1 MKIIGTH
8 GGLVGNGGSTHY
20 AVEDLALM
28 CALTNMTVTSIGDP
42 VMVGEIL
49 RQSMTMEGPIY
60 IRLAV
65 GKTDK
70 VLYEPGEHDIRIGK
84 GIIAREGTDAT
95 IFTHGTVVAQALDA
109 AEELAKDGRSVRV
122 VDMFTLKP
130 IDEELI
136 VQCAAETG
144 GRFVVLED
152 HLAYGGLA
160 SRVADVVAD
169 RGIRLTAFERLGIPQ
184 VYAGFGDDE
193 ELRDKHGYGLAATI
207 AATRRVIAAATSE
220 PDRPRSSPSHSTESP
235 MRTVAVTKIGSLR
248 DPDEQTRGRIGVVE
262 FPDQPLGPEDV
273 RIRVAYAG
281 DLRLRPAP
289 RRGVLRHRRADRAG
303 PRDLRRHRGARRRR
317 APQRTAGRRPGRGQL
332 PALLRHLPPVPGG
345 QAAVLRAHP
354 GLQPPRHGRDRH
366 VARVAGLPLPDEV
379 TLLKG
384 CLLEPTSVAVR
395 IADKTGIKVGD
406 RVAVCGG
413 GPIGQLALQVM
424 KRYGAT
430 SLTMIE
436 PIAERR
442 EMALRHG
449 AEFVVDPIAENQYER
464 ADQITDGRGYD
475 VVIDASGSSRAV
487 KGLLDIAAKG
497 ATVVYGAMYPADF
510 EMPLNLSDYLYL
522 KELTLTGVFVSPYAF
537 PRALQI
543 LPHLELDEMT
553 QAVFPLE
560 QATEA
565 FEVHVSGE
573 YPKVIIRCND
583 IDEGGQA

>member
-1 MKIIGTH
+1 
-8 GGLVGNGGSTHY
+8 
-20 AVEDLALM
+20 
-28 CALTNMTVTSIGDP
+28 
-42 VMVGEIL
+42 
-49 RQSMTMEGPIY
+49 
-60 IRLAV
+60 
-65 GKTDK
+65 
-70 VLYEPGEHDIRIGK
+70 
-84 GIIAREGTDAT
+84 
-95 IFTHGTVVAQALDA
+95 
-109 AEELAKDGRSVRV
+109 
-122 VDMFTLKP
+122 
-130 IDEELI
+130 
-136 VQCAAETG
+136 
-144 GRFVVLED
+144 
-152 HLAYGGLA
+152 
-160 SRVADVVAD
+160 
-169 RGIRLTAFERLGIPQ
+169 
-184 VYAGFGDDE
+184 
-193 ELRDKHGYGLAATI
+193 
-207 AATRRVIAAATSE
+207 
-220 PDRPRSSPSHSTESP
+220 

-248 DPDEQTRGRIGVVE
+248 DPDEQSRGRIGVVE

-273 RIRVAYAG
+273 RIRVAYAAICGSDPHLAEGFFGTDVPIGLGHEISGVIEALG
-281 DLRLRPAP
+281 DAA
-289 RRGVLRHRRADRAG
+289 HRN
-303 PRDLRRHRGARRRR
+303 
-317 APQRTAGRRPGRGQL
+317 
-332 PALLRHLPPVPGG
+332 
-345 QAAVLRAHP
+345 
-354 GLQPPRHGRDRH
+354 GLKVGD
-366 VARVAGLPLPDEV
+366 RVAGNFLRFCGTCRPCQEGKQQFCEHIQDYNRPGMAETVTWHESQVYRLPDEV

-384 CLLEPTSVAVR
+384 CLLEPASVAVR

-406 RVAVCGG
+406 RVVVCGG

-522 KELTLTGVFVSPYAF
+522 KELSLTGVFVSPYAF

-565 FEVHVSGE
+565 FEVHVSGA

-583 IDEGGQA
+583 IDEGGQE